1 MATCIAHEIAHVVA
15 RKYKNMSIMC
25 KVCIKDS
32 LSGHGVEKYSKA
44 RVSRIAA
51 AIAGFFAPS
60 VTTVN
65 LVKTPSFSCLRLI

>member
-51 AIAGFFAPS
+51 AIARFFTPS

-65 LVKTPSFSCLRLI
+65 LVAASFFYLFAVI